1 VAHRQRDGRVVAETD
16 SGLAELVGDPDR
28 PRAFTLLVDGFLQSH
43 VDLDDPRR
51 LEFGYMRL
59 LGHLADL
66 APGDPLRVLHLGG
79 GALTLARYVAA
90 TRPGARQ
97 LVIESD
103 AALVGLVRDQ
113 LPLDQPG
120 RRVRVRVG
128 DARDELAGLR
138 EGSCDLVVADLFAQG
153 RTPRRLGSAEFAAQV
168 ARTLS
173 PAGILAVN
181 IADGPP
187 LEHARARVAA
197 LGAVFGQVCVMAET
211 AVLRGRRSGN
221 LVAAA
226 SRADLPLTA
235 LARRVSAGGIPGRL
249 VYGAELARF
258 TAGARPL
265 TDATAR

>member
-1 VAHRQRDGRVVAETD
+1 VAETD
-16 SGLAELVGDPDR
+16 LGVAELVSDPDR

-51 LEFGYMRL
+51 LEFGYMRQ

-66 APGDPLRVLHLGG
+66 AEGEPLRVLHLGG
-79 GALTLARYVAA
+79 GGLTLARYVAA

-97 LVIESD
+97 LVIEAD
-103 AALVGLVRDQ
+103 AALVELVRER

-128 DARDELAGLR
+128 DARAGLAEIR
-138 EGSCDLVVADLFAQG
+138 AGSCDLVVADLFAQG
-153 RTPRRLGSAEFAAQV
+153 RTPARLGSAEFAGEV

-173 PAGILAVN
+173 PAGIFAAN

-187 LEHARARVAA
+187 LAHARARVAA
-197 LGAVFGQVCVMAET
+197 LRSVFGQVALMAET
-211 AVLRGRRSGN
+211 AVLRGRGHGN

-226 SRADLPLTA
+226 SRGNLPLA
-235 LARRVSAGGIPGRL
+235 GLAQRVAASGIPARL
-249 VYGAELARF
+249 LSGAELDRF

-265 TDATAR
+265 TGEWPGSRGRR